1 MERAVALATSAVIE
15 VDDLPATVRGDYAV
29 AVLPSIER
37 DETLR
42 AWGSR
47 YARLVLERCHG
58 NKREACRILD
68 ISYHTLQSYLRYPI
82 GRDVGPDDV
91 DAEATPTAELKAGPP
106 DPSMDAEA

>member
-1 MERAVALATSAVIE
+1 VQ
-15 VDDLPATVRGDYAV
+15 GDYAV

-82 GRDVGPDDV
+82 HRDVKT
-91 DAEATPTAELKAGPP
+91 DAVEETPGMPVEQSGESTLRSADGEV
-106 DPSMDAEA
+106 